1 MGYSPWDHKE
11 SDTTERLTLKTYL
24 KKAQVVI
31 WKATKITFCS
41 PVVSIDICLSLYI
54 VTFLLP
60 GDRLLVI
67 KIVVLPFKNT
77 FPKLSPRNWHA
88 TGVQKHFRKHG
99 SSGKCA
105 KHFSLNSYYLTFVCR
120 PSQFTALAGF

>member
-1 MGYSPWDHKE
+1 M
-11 SDTTERLTLKTYL
+11 
-24 KKAQVVI
+24 
-31 WKATKITFCS
+31 
-41 PVVSIDICLSLYI
+41 DICLSLYI

-67 KIVVLPFKNT
+67 KIVVLLFKNT

-105 KHFSLNSYYLTFVCR
+105 KHFSLNSYYLPFVCR
-120 PSQFTALAGF
+120 SSQFTALAGF